1 MSTVTLNYKYLLF
14 NVVVDM
20 STASLNYYYLLF
32 NGAVDMSTVPSC
44 YAANSRLQTSNI
56 PDYFRKNLPKPVIP
70 KPITRSYYHS
80 ISTCLN
86 TYNSTSAKTLANYR

>member
-44 YAANSRLQTSNI
+44 YAANNRLQTNNI
-56 PDYFRKNLPKPVIP
+56 PDYFRKNFPEK
-70 KPITRSYYHS
+70 
-80 ISTCLN
+80 STKTCN
-86 TYNSTSAKTLANYR
+86 TKTYNQKLLPLNINMS